1 MRLAGILFPVI
12 ERRSVMKR
20 IYEKPIAVTV
30 HPDASDILTGSPG
43 GEQYGQELNLNMPGL
58 DCIE

>member
-1 MRLAGILFPVI
+1 M
-12 ERRSVMKR
+12 MKR

-30 HPDASDILTGSPG
+30 HPDVSDILTGSPG